1 MIRMKKA
8 AIITFEFNYNYG
20 AILQATALTKI
31 LEGRGYDTYIVN
43 RGWSNLHTA
52 GIGGLNI

>member
-52 GIGGLNI
+52 GIGGG